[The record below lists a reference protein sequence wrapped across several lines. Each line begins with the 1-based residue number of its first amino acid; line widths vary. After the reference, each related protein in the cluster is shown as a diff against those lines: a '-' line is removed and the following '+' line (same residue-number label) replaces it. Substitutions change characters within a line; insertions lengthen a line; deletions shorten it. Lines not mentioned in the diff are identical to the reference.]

1 MYPDAPTTR
10 NRTNCA
16 QSPGL
21 APDGRGIRK
30 IGRSGG
36 SVSRVATD
44 GDATKVGVMAYGQ
57 R

>member
-10 NRTNCA
+10 NRTSWA
-16 QSPGL
+16 QSPEL
-21 APDGRGIRK
+21 ALEGRGIRK
-30 IGRSGG
+30 IGTRGEL
-36 SVSRVATD
+36 VSRVATD